1 MTPGPVAIAP
11 IRFDGQVAVV
21 TGAGRG
27 LGRQYALA
35 LAARGAKVVVNGR
48 GGRNGEAER
57 AVVDEITAKGGEAV
71 ALVGDVADARAMR
84 EMVADTLALWGRI
97 DVLVNNAGFV
107 RDKSFAK
114 LGLDD
119 FRAVLDVHLMGA
131 VHCAKAVWTHM
142 LERRYG
148 RIVMIIS
155 SSGLAGNFGQAAYSA
170 AKMGMVGLANTL
182 GLEGESKN
190 VRVNCFSPVGV
201 TDMNAALFTPE
212 VREIYSAEKA
222 AAGVV
227 FLASEQAPNRVVLL
241 GGGGS
246 FERAYTT
253 FTRGAVLASDQA
265 EELAANFAGVSDR
278 AEEVVPDSA
287 QTQADIEL
295 SNLGL
300 TTK

>member
-1 MTPGPVAIAP
+1 LSPAAP
-11 IRFDGQVAVV
+11 LRFDGQVAIV

-48 GGRNGEAER
+48 GSRDGEGER
-57 AVVDEITAKGGEAV
+57 SVVAEITASGGEAV
-71 ALVGDVADARAMR
+71 ALIADVADTGATRD
-84 EMVADTLALWGRI
+84 MVAETLALWGRV

-114 LGLDD
+114 LDLDD
-119 FRAVLDVHLMGA
+119 FRAVLDVHLTGA
-131 VHCAKAVWTHM
+131 VNCTKALWAHM

-148 RIVMIIS
+148 RVVMIIS

-201 TDMNAALFTPE
+201 TDMNFAVLTPE
-212 VREIYSAEKA
+212 AREVYSAEKA
-222 AAGVV
+222 TSGVV
-227 FLASEQAPNRVVLL
+227 YLASDQAPNRVVLL

-246 FERAYTT
+246 FERSYTT
-253 FTRGAVLASDQA
+253 FTQGVALTSHDA
-265 EELAANFAGVSDR
+265 EELAAQFGRVSDR
-278 AEEVVPDSA
+278 AGEVVPQSA
-287 QTQADIEL
+287 QAQADIEL
-295 SNLGL
+295 GNLGL
-300 TTK
+300 TAK